1 MKTGWEN
8 WGYSAW
14 TKEEYRSTLQQLEK
28 DFLQVI
34 RQEGMTFNWRRVD
47 IPWGWRSTSGP
58 NKLWMPHPRKCSRPG
73 LMELG
78 AIWWYMG
85 VPAHGMGL
93 ELGNLVG
100 FFQLKPFYDS
110 MMIFFVLLWNVFKL
124 LSWTRAVKSTQVMC
138 QICFYLE
145 AKKPPNILS
154 CFFFFFPEYLF
165 WFYPTFLFAYFFD
178 CSAYLTNDINKLQV
192 TTPSSHSWIA
202 VASSD
207 FSLRYDLH
215 TFS

>member
-1 MKTGWEN
+1 MKTGWEI

-110 MMIFFVLLWNVFKL
+110 MMIFFVLLWNVLKL

-154 CFFFFFPEYLF
+154 CFFFF
-165 WFYPTFLFAYFFD
+165 
-178 CSAYLTNDINKLQV
+178 
-192 TTPSSHSWIA
+192 SWIPFLILSNISFCLFFWLLSILNKWYQQI
-202 VASSD
+202 ASDNSK
-207 FSLRYDLH
+207 FSFLNCSCQLWLQ
-215 TFS
+215 S